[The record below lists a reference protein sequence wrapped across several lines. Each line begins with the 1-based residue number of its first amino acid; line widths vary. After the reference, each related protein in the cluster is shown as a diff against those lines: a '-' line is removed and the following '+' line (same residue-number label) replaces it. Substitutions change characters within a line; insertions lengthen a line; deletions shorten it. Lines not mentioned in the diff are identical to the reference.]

1 MKYQKS
7 MLKIYESLLN
17 EEDVIEELIKKPSAG
32 GTSAYGAIALM
43 GENGLVE
50 VKTIGKQKQVSLKK
64 DIYTFQ
70 FKNFIDSMKFKEIGE
85 SLKYPIRMFIERL
98 NKGGVKM
105 ILLFGSS
112 MYSKSLKDLNRIP
125 AERELIPV

>member
-32 GTSAYGAIALM
+32 MTSAHGAITLM
-43 GENGLVE
+43 EKNGLVE
-50 VKTIGKQKQVSLKK
+50 IKTIGKQKQISLKK

-70 FKNFIDSMKFKEIGE
+70 FKNFIDSIKFKEIDE
-85 SLKYPIRMFIERL
+85 SLKYPIERL
-98 NKGGVKM
+98 NKWGVKT

-112 MYSKSLKDLNRIP
+112 LYSKSPKDINRIP

>member
-17 EEDVIEELIKKPSAG
+17 KENVIEELIKKSSVG
-32 GTSAYGAIALM
+32 RTSAYGAITLM
-43 GENGLVE
+43 EKKELVE
-50 VKTIGKQKQVSLKK
+50 IKTIGKQKQVSLKK

-70 FKNFIDSMKFKEIGE
+70 FKNFIDSIKFKEIDE
-85 SLKYPIRMFIERL
+85 SLKYPIERL
-98 NKGGVKM
+98 NKWGVKM

-112 MYSKSLKDLNRIP
+112 MYSKSPKDINRIP

>member
-32 GTSAYGAIALM
+32 MTSAHGAITLM
-43 GENGLVE
+43 EKNGLVE
-50 VKTIGKQKQVSLKK
+50 IKTIGRQKQVSLKK

-70 FKNFIDSMKFKEIGE
+70 FKNFIDSMKFKEIDE
-85 SLKYPIRMFIERL
+85 SLKYQIERL

-112 MYSKSLKDLNRIP
+112 LYSKSPKDLNRIP

>member
-17 EEDVIEELIKKPSAG
+17 EEDVIEELIKKPSVG
-32 GTSAYGAIALM
+32 MTSAHGAIALM
-43 GENGLVE
+43 EKNGLVE
-50 VKTIGKQKQVSLKK
+50 IKTIDKQKQISLKK

-70 FKNFIDSMKFKEIGE
+70 FKNFIDSIKFKEIDE
-85 SLKYPIRMFIERL
+85 SLKYPIERL
-98 NKGGVKM
+98 NKWGVKM

-112 MYSKSLKDLNRIP
+112 MYSKSPKDLNRIP

>member
-17 EEDVIEELIKKPSAG
+17 EEDVIEELIKKSSVG
-32 GTSAYGAIALM
+32 RTSAYGAITLM
-43 GENGLVE
+43 EKKELVE
-50 VKTIGKQKQVSLKK
+50 IKTIGKQKQVSLKK

-70 FKNFIDSMKFKEIGE
+70 FKNFIDSIKFKEIDE
-85 SLKYPIRMFIERL
+85 SLKYSIRMFIERL

-112 MYSKSLKDLNRIP
+112 MYSKSPKDINRIP

>member
-7 MLKIYESLLN
+7 MLKIYGSLLN
-17 EEDVIEELIKKPSAG
+17 KGEVIEELIKKPSAG
-32 GTSAYGAIALM
+32 MTSAHGAITLM
-43 GENGLVE
+43 EKNGLVE
-50 VKTIGKQKQVSLKK
+50 IKTIDKQKQISLKK

-70 FKNFIDSMKFKEIGE
+70 FKNFIDSIKFKEIDE
-85 SLKYPIRMFIERL
+85 SLKYSIRMFIERL

-112 MYSKSLKDLNRIP
+112 LYSKSPKDLNRIP

>member
-32 GTSAYGAIALM
+32 GTSAYGAITLM
-43 GENGLVE
+43 EKKELVE
-50 VKTIGKQKQVSLKK
+50 IKTIGKQKQVSLKK

-70 FKNFIDSMKFKEIGE
+70 FKNFIDSMKFKEIDE
-85 SLKYPIRMFIERL
+85 SLKYPIERL
-98 NKGGVKM
+98 NKGGVKT
-105 ILLFGSS
+105 IILFGPSL
-112 MYSKSLKDLNRIP
+112 YSKSPKDINRIP

>member
-17 EEDVIEELIKKPSAG
+17 KENVIEELIKKSSVG
-32 GTSAYGAIALM
+32 RTSAYGAITLM
-43 GENGLVE
+43 EKKELVE
-50 VKTIGKQKQVSLKK
+50 IKTIGKQKQVSLKK

-70 FKNFIDSMKFKEIGE
+70 FKNFIDSMKFKEIDE
-85 SLKYPIRMFIERL
+85 SLKYPIERL

-112 MYSKSLKDLNRIP
+112 LYSKSPKDLNRIP

>member
-17 EEDVIEELIKKPSAG
+17 EEDVIEELIKKPSVG
-32 GTSAYGAIALM
+32 MTSAHGAIALM
-43 GENGLVE
+43 EKNGLVE
-50 VKTIGKQKQVSLKK
+50 IKTIGKQKQISLKK

-70 FKNFIDSMKFKEIGE
+70 FKNFIDSIKFKEIDE
-85 SLKYPIRMFIERL
+85 SLKYPIERL

-112 MYSKSLKDLNRIP
+112 LYSKSPKDLNRIP

>member
-17 EEDVIEELIKKPSAG
+17 EEDVIEELIKKPSVG
-32 GTSAYGAIALM
+32 MTSAHGAIALM
-43 GENGLVE
+43 EKNGLVE
-50 VKTIGKQKQVSLKK
+50 IKTIGRQKQVSLKK

-70 FKNFIDSMKFKEIGE
+70 FKNFIDSMKFKEIDE
-85 SLKYPIRMFIERL
+85 SLKYPIERL

-112 MYSKSLKDLNRIP
+112 LYSKSPKDLNRIP

>member
-17 EEDVIEELIKKPSAG
+17 KENVIEELIKKSSVG
-32 GTSAYGAIALM
+32 RTSAYGAITLM
-43 GENGLVE
+43 EKKELVE
-50 VKTIGKQKQVSLKK
+50 IKTIGKQKQISLKK

-70 FKNFIDSMKFKEIGE
+70 FKNFIDSIKFKEIDE
-85 SLKYPIRMFIERL
+85 SLKYPIERL

-112 MYSKSLKDLNRIP
+112 LYSKSPKDLNRIP

>member
-17 EEDVIEELIKKPSAG
+17 KENVIEELIKKSSVG
-32 GTSAYGAIALM
+32 RTSAYGAITLM
-43 GENGLVE
+43 EKKELVE
-50 VKTIGKQKQVSLKK
+50 IKTIGKQKQVSLKK

-70 FKNFIDSMKFKEIGE
+70 FKNFIDSMKFKEIDE
-85 SLKYPIRMFIERL
+85 SLKYPIERL
-98 NKGGVKM
+98 NKWGVKM

-112 MYSKSLKDLNRIP
+112 MYSKSPKDLNRIP